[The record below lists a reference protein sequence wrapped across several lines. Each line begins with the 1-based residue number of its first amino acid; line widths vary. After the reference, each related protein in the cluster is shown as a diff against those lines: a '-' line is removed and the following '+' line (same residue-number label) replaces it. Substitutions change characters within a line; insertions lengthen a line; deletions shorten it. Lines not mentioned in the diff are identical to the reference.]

1 MCNGRPTMQH
11 FSAHSLGNTL
21 WRIEMSTFVY
31 VWLVTAPTEC
41 KHQGYVQQ
49 LHTFFKRQLS
59 QFTVRKKGL
68 DSPYCTLTPTTC
80 PLLGLPGLWW
90 PTVDI
95 MDFELYNIQSTCS
108 GGQTTHINVRFRCNM
123 RPHLCPLYGQPTKYN
138 WDEWHRK
145 WQKRLHWNSEFLGTA
160 MPSIPPK
167 PLLKYIV

>member
-1 MCNGRPTMQH
+1 MTGTMCNGRQTMQH
-11 FSAHSLGNTL
+11 FSAHSLGNTV

-49 LHTFFKRQLS
+49 PHVKTFNFIHFSKDSCHSLQWE
-59 QFTVRKKGL
+59 KKGL

-123 RPHLCPLYGQPTKYN
+123 RPHLCPLYGQPTK
-138 WDEWHRK
+138 
-145 WQKRLHWNSEFLGTA
+145 
-160 MPSIPPK
+160 
-167 PLLKYIV
+167 